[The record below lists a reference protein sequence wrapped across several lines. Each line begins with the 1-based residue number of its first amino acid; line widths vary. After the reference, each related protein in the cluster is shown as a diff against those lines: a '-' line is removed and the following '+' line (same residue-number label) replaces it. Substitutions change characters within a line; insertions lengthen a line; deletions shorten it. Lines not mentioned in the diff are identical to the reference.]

1 MKNRFTLAFQLAAC
15 WFLFGAL
22 MGCSFQS
29 ERVDLIV
36 HNGVVLTLDP
46 SNTIAQAVAVDS
58 GRIVAVGPERAILN
72 KYKAHQSVDLR
83 GGVLTPG
90 LMDGHAHLVGYAD
103 GLLEANLFGT
113 SDWAE
118 VVQRVVKHQE
128 EWPSDWAVGRGWDQ
142 NDWDSQ
148 AFPDRTLLDEV
159 FPNQPVALERIDGHA
174 MVVNAE
180 ALKRAG
186 LLSGS
191 VPEVNGGEVM
201 VDAFGVPTG
210 VLVDNACGLVAELIP
225 PHPEHKRFEALME
238 AQGNL
243 LAHGIVGITDAGL
256 STAEIKR
263 LDSLQQSGDLKLRVN
278 VLVSASDE
286 NIQWLVD
293 EGQRITDRLV
303 VNGVKFYMDG
313 ALGSRGALLRQP
325 YSDRTGWFGLATQRE
340 ETYRRQ
346 LETLHSH
353 GLQAAT
359 HCIGD
364 SATKLVLDAYAALL
378 EGPNDR
384 RWRIEHAQVV
394 SSEDVRRFGDFSV
407 IPSVQPTHATS
418 DMYWAGERL
427 GRNRIRRA
435 YAYQELMQALGMTA
449 LGTDF
454 PVEDI
459 DPRKTFAAAV
469 ARVDAEGYP
478 VGGFQS
484 ENALTPEQ
492 ALRGMT
498 QWVALAQFQEG
509 ELGTI
514 EPGKWA
520 DFTWMDRN
528 WLDIDAQLAR
538 GTVIKGTC
546 IAGKWCYLDSEINGL
561 E

>member
-1 MKNRFTLAFQLAAC
+1 MKTKTQFVC
-15 WFLFGAL
+15 WGLLSLVGMFGWT
-22 MGCSFQS
+22 GCSFQS

-36 HNGVVLTLDP
+36 HNGVVLTLDGA
-46 SNTIAQAVAVDS
+46 NTVAQAVAVDS
-58 GRIVAVGPERAILN
+58 GRVVAVGPERAILN
-72 KYKAHQSVDLR
+72 KYAADQSVDLR

-90 LMDGHAHLVGYAD
+90 LMDGHAHLIGYAD

-113 SDWAE
+113 TSWEDAVE
-118 VVQRVVKHQE
+118 RVVQQQA
-128 EWPSDWAVGRGWDQ
+128 EWPSEWAVGRGWDQ

-148 AFPDRTLLDEV
+148 AFPDRALLDAT
-159 FPNQPVALERIDGHA
+159 FPDQPVALERIDGHA
-174 MVVNAE
+174 LIVNGE
-180 ALKRAG
+180 ALRRAG
-186 LLSGS
+186 LLSGA
-191 VPEVNGGEVM
+191 VPVVEGGEVM
-201 VDAFGVPTG
+201 LDAGGVPTG
-210 VLVDNACGLVAELIP
+210 VLIDNACGLVSSIIP
-225 PHPEHKRFEALME
+225 PHPEPRRLEALME
-238 AQGNL
+238 AQANL
-243 LAHGIVGITDAGL
+243 LAHGIVGVTDAGL
-256 STAEIKR
+256 SPAEIER
-263 LDSLQQSGDLKLRVN
+263 IDAFQQSGTLKLRVN
-278 VLVSASDE
+278 ALVSASDD
-286 NIQWLVD
+286 NIAWLVD
-293 EGQRITDRLV
+293 SGRRIEDMLV

-340 ETYRRQ
+340 QEFKRQ
-346 LETLHSH
+346 IETLHGH

-364 SATKLVLDAYAALL
+364 SATALVLDAYADVL
-378 EGPNDR
+378 EGPNDL

-394 SSEDVRRFGDFSV
+394 SEEDVARFGGYSV

-435 YAYQELMQALGMTA
+435 YAYQELLQALGMTA

-469 ARVDAEGYP
+469 ARMDADGYP
-478 VGGFQS
+478 VGGFQP

-498 QWVALAQFQEG
+498 QWVALAQFQENA
-509 ELGTI
+509 LGTI
-514 EPGKWA
+514 EVGKWA

-528 WLDIDAQLAR
+528 WLEVDAQSVR
-538 GTVIKGTC
+538 TTRVYGTC
-546 IAGKWCYLDSEINGL
+546 IAGDWQYLESARP
-561 E
+561 

>member
-1 MKNRFTLAFQLAAC
+1 MKTIKQFVCWGLLALIGM
-15 WFLFGAL
+15 FGWS
-22 MGCSFQS
+22 GCSFQS

-36 HNGVVLTLDP
+36 HNGIVLTLDGA
-46 SNTIAQAVAVDS
+46 NTIAQAVAVDS
-58 GRIVAVGPERAILN
+58 GRVVAVGPERAVLN
-72 KYKAHQSVDLR
+72 KYAADQSVDLR

-90 LMDGHAHLVGYAD
+90 LMDGHAHLIGYAD

-113 SDWAE
+113 TSWEDAVE
-118 VVQRVVKHQE
+118 RVVKHQA
-128 EWPSDWAVGRGWDQ
+128 EWPSEWAVGRGWDQ

-148 AFPDRTLLDEV
+148 AFPDRTLLDAA
-159 FPNQPVALERIDGHA
+159 FPDQPVALERIDGHA
-174 MVVNAE
+174 LVVNGE
-180 ALKRAG
+180 ALRRAG
-186 LLSGS
+186 LLQGEAPA
-191 VPEVNGGEVM
+191 VEGGEV
-201 VDAFGVPTG
+201 VLDADGVPTG
-210 VLVDNACGLVAELIP
+210 VLIDNACGLVSGIIP
-225 PHPEHKRFEALME
+225 AQPESRRLEALMD
-238 AQGNL
+238 AQANL
-243 LAHGIVGITDAGL
+243 LAHGIVGVTDAGL
-256 STAEIKR
+256 SPAEIER
-263 LDSLQQSGDLKLRVN
+263 IDVLQQSGALKLRVN
-278 VLVSASDE
+278 ALVSASDE
-286 NIQWLVD
+286 NIAWLVD
-293 EGQRITDRLV
+293 SGRRIEDWLV

-340 ETYRRQ
+340 QEFKRQ
-346 LETLHSH
+346 IETLHGH

-364 SATKLVLDAYAALL
+364 SATALVLDAYADVL
-378 EGPNDR
+378 EGPNDL

-394 SSEDVRRFGDFSV
+394 SEEDVERFGNYSV

-435 YAYQELMQALGMTA
+435 YAYQELLQALGMTA

-469 ARVDAEGYP
+469 ARMDAEGYP
-478 VGGFQS
+478 VGGFQP

-498 QWVALAQFQEG
+498 QWVALAQFQENAM
-509 ELGTI
+509 GTI
-514 EPGKWA
+514 EIGKWA

-528 WLDIDAQLAR
+528 WLEVDAQSVR
-538 GTVIKGTC
+538 DTRIYGTC
-546 IAGKWCYLDSEINGL
+546 IAGEWCYLESDRP
-561 E
+561 

>member
-1 MKNRFTLAFQLAAC
+1 MKTKTQFVGWSLLCLIAM
-15 WFLFGAL
+15 FGWT
-22 MGCSFQS
+22 GCSFQS

-36 HNGVVLTLDP
+36 HNGVVLTLDGA
-46 SNTIAQAVAVDS
+46 NTIAKAVAVDS
-58 GRIVAVGPERAILN
+58 GRVVAVGPERAILN
-72 KYKAHQSVDLR
+72 KYAADLSVDLR

-90 LMDGHAHLVGYAD
+90 LMDGHAHLIGYAD

-113 SDWAE
+113 TSWEDAVE
-118 VVQRVVKHQE
+118 RVVKHQA
-128 EWPSDWAVGRGWDQ
+128 EWPSEWAVGRGWDQ

-148 AFPDRTLLDEV
+148 AFPDRALLDAA

-174 MVVNAE
+174 LVVNGE
-180 ALKRAG
+180 ALRRAG
-186 LLSGS
+186 LLSGA
-191 VPEVNGGEVM
+191 VPVVEGGEV
-201 VDAFGVPTG
+201 VLDADGVPTG
-210 VLVDNACGLVAELIP
+210 VLIDNACGLVSGIIP
-225 PHPEHKRFEALME
+225 VQPESRRLEALMD
-238 AQGNL
+238 AQANL
-243 LAHGIVGITDAGL
+243 LAHGIVGVTDAGL
-256 STAEIKR
+256 SPAEIER
-263 LDSLQQSGDLKLRVN
+263 IDALQQSGALKLRVN
-278 VLVSASDE
+278 ALVSASDE
-286 NIQWLVD
+286 NIAWLVD
-293 EGQRITDRLV
+293 SGRRIEDWLV

-340 ETYRRQ
+340 QEFKRQ
-346 LETLHSH
+346 IETLHGH

-364 SATKLVLDAYAALL
+364 SATALVLDAYADVL
-378 EGPNDR
+378 EGPNDL

-394 SSEDVRRFGDFSV
+394 SEEDVARFGNYSV

-435 YAYQELMQALGMTA
+435 YAYQELLQALGMTA

-469 ARVDAEGYP
+469 ARMDAEGYP

-484 ENALTPEQ
+484 ENALAPEQ

-498 QWVALAQFQEG
+498 QWVALAQFQENA
-509 ELGTI
+509 LGTI
-514 EPGKWA
+514 EIGKWA

-528 WLDIDAQLAR
+528 WLEVDAQSAR
-538 GTVIKGTC
+538 ATRIYGTC
-546 IAGKWCYLDSEINGL
+546 IAGEWCYLESERR
-561 E
+561 

>member
-1 MKNRFTLAFQLAAC
+1 
-15 WFLFGAL
+15 
-22 MGCSFQS
+22 
-29 ERVDLIV
+29 
-36 HNGVVLTLDP
+36 
-46 SNTIAQAVAVDS
+46 
-58 GRIVAVGPERAILN
+58 
-72 KYKAHQSVDLR
+72 
-83 GGVLTPG
+83 
-90 LMDGHAHLVGYAD
+90 
-103 GLLEANLFGT
+103 
-113 SDWAE
+113 
-118 VVQRVVKHQE
+118 
-128 EWPSDWAVGRGWDQ
+128 
-142 NDWDSQ
+142 
-148 AFPDRTLLDEV
+148 
-159 FPNQPVALERIDGHA
+159 
-174 MVVNAE
+174 
-180 ALKRAG
+180 
-186 LLSGS
+186 
-191 VPEVNGGEVM
+191 
-201 VDAFGVPTG
+201 
-210 VLVDNACGLVAELIP
+210 
-225 PHPEHKRFEALME
+225 ME
-238 AQGNL
+238 AQTNL
-243 LAHGIVGITDAGL
+243 LAQGIVGITDAGL
-256 STAEIKR
+256 SPSEIER
-263 LDSLQQSGDLKLRVN
+263 LDSLQQTGDLKLRIN
-278 VLVSASDE
+278 ALVSASDE
-286 NIQWLVD
+286 NIEWLVD
-293 EGQRITDRLV
+293 EGQRMTDRLV

-346 LETLHSH
+346 LETLHGH
-353 GLQAAT
+353 NLQAAT

-364 SATKLVLDAYAALL
+364 SATTFVLDAYAALL

-394 SSEDVRRFGDFSV
+394 STEDVRRFGDFSV

-435 YAYQELMQALGMTA
+435 YAYQELLQALGMTA

-469 ARVDAEGYP
+469 ARMDSDGFP

-498 QWVALAQFQEG
+498 QWVALAQFQEN

-528 WLDIDAQLAR
+528 WLEIDAQLAR
-538 GTVIKGTC
+538 ATQIKGTC
-546 IAGKWCYLDSEINGL
+546 IAGEWCFLDSEINGL

>member
-1 MKNRFTLAFQLAAC
+1 MREIHWFPGQLAWLVTIA
-15 WFLFGAL
+15 FGAVS
-22 MGCSFQS
+22 CSFQS
-29 ERVDLIV
+29 EQVDLIV

-46 SNTIAQAVAVDS
+46 ANAIAQAVAVDS

-72 KYKAHQSVDLR
+72 KYKAARTVDLR

-103 GLLEANLFGT
+103 GLLEANLVGT
-113 SDWAE
+113 ASWEEA
-118 VVQRVVKHQE
+118 VQRVVQHQA
-128 EWPSDWAVGRGWDQ
+128 EWPSAWAVGRGWDQ

-148 AFPDRTLLDEV
+148 AFPDRSLLDV
-159 FPNQPVALERIDGHA
+159 AFPEQPVALERIDGHA
-174 MVVNAE
+174 LIVNAA
-180 ALKRAG
+180 ALRRAG
-186 LLSGS
+186 LLDGT
-191 VPEVNGGEVM
+191 VPTVEGGEVV
-201 VDAFGVPTG
+201 VDERGVPTG
-210 VLVDNACGLVAELIP
+210 VLVDNACGLVGDLIP
-225 PHPEHKRFEALME
+225 AHPESKRIAALLE
-238 AQGNL
+238 AQTNL
-243 LAHGIVGITDAGL
+243 LEHGLTGITDAGL
-256 STAEIKR
+256 APAEIDR
-263 LDSLQQSGDLKLRVN
+263 LDSLQRTGDLKLRVN
-278 VLVSASDE
+278 ALVSANDE
-286 NIQWLVD
+286 NIDWLIR
-293 EGQRITDRLV
+293 EGRRIDDRLV

-325 YSDRTGWFGLATQRE
+325 YSDRVGWSGLATQRE
-340 ETYRRQ
+340 DEFKRQ
-346 LETLHSH
+346 LETLHGH

-364 SATKLVLDAYAALL
+364 SAAKLVLDAYAELL

-394 SSEDVRRFGDFSV
+394 SSADVERFGTFSV

-435 YAYQELMQALGMTA
+435 YAYQELLQALGMTA

-469 ARVDAEGYP
+469 ARVDANGYP
-478 VGGFQS
+478 SGGFQP

-498 QWVALAQFQEG
+498 HWVALAQFQEHS
-509 ELGTI
+509 LGTI

-528 WLDIDAQLAR
+528 WLEVDAQRAR
-538 GTVIKGTC
+538 ETRIKGTC
-546 IAGKWCYLDSEINGL
+546 IAGEWCYLESAGDGVE
-561 E
+561 

>member
-1 MKNRFTLAFQLAAC
+1 MKDFRRQRGRLAWAVAAALAAV
-15 WFLFGAL
+15 
-22 MGCSFQS
+22 GCGFQS
-29 ERVDLIV
+29 EQVDLIV

-46 SNTIAQAVAVDS
+46 ANTIAQAVAVDS

-72 KYKAHQSVDLR
+72 KYKATQTVDLR

-103 GLLEANLFGT
+103 GLLEANLIGT
-113 SDWAE
+113 TSWEEA
-118 VVQRVVKHQE
+118 VQRVVNHQA

-148 AFPDRTLLDEV
+148 AFPNRTLLDEA
-159 FPNQPVALERIDGHA
+159 FPEQPVALERIDGHA
-174 MVVNAE
+174 MIVNAV
-180 ALKRAG
+180 ALSRAG
-186 LLSGS
+186 LMDGA
-191 VPEVNGGEVM
+191 VPTVEGGEVV
-201 VDAFGVPTG
+201 VDERGMPTG
-210 VLVDNACGLVAELIP
+210 VLVDNACGLVGDLIP
-225 PHPEHKRFEALME
+225 AHPEGKRLAALLE
-238 AQGNL
+238 AQANL
-243 LAHGIVGITDAGL
+243 LERGLVGITDAGL
-256 STAEIKR
+256 APAEIER
-263 LDSLQQSGDLKLRVN
+263 LDSLQRTGDLKLRVN
-278 VLVSASDE
+278 ALVSANDE
-286 NIQWLVD
+286 NIEWLVH
-293 EGQRITDRLV
+293 EGRRIEDRLV

-340 ETYRRQ
+340 DEFKRQ
-346 LETLHSH
+346 LETLYGH

-364 SATKLVLDAYAALL
+364 SATKVVLDAYAELL
-378 EGPNDR
+378 EGPNDL

-394 SSEDVRRFGDFSV
+394 SAADVERFGSYSV

-435 YAYQELMQALGMTA
+435 YAYQELLQALGMTT

-469 ARVDAEGYP
+469 ARVDANGYP
-478 VGGFQS
+478 SGGFQS
-484 ENALTPEQ
+484 ENALTAEQ

-498 QWVALAQFQEG
+498 QWVALAQFQEQA
-509 ELGTI
+509 LGTI

-528 WLDIDAQLAR
+528 WLEVEAQLAQETR
-538 GTVIKGTC
+538 IKGTC
-546 IAGKWCYLDSEINGL
+546 IAGEWCYLESMVNEG

>member
-1 MKNRFTLAFQLAAC
+1 MRNFHWRPWRSVWIITAA
-15 WFLFGAL
+15 LFAV
-22 MGCSFQS
+22 GCGFQS

-46 SNTIAQAVAVDS
+46 GNTIAQAVAVDS
-58 GRIVAVGPERAILN
+58 GRVVAVGPERAILN
-72 KYKAHQSVDLR
+72 RYRSARTVDLR

-103 GLLEANLFGT
+103 GLLEANLVGT
-113 SDWAE
+113 ISWEEA
-118 VVQRVVKHQE
+118 VQRVVQHQAK
-128 EWPSDWAVGRGWDQ
+128 WPSNWAVGRGWDQ

-148 AFPDRTLLDEV
+148 AFPDRVLLDEA

-174 MVVNAE
+174 MIVNAE
-180 ALKRAG
+180 ALRRAG
-186 LLSGS
+186 LLEGALPS
-191 VPEVNGGEVM
+191 VQGGEVV
-201 VDAFGVPTG
+201 VDERGIPTG
-210 VLVDNACGLVAELIP
+210 VLVDNACSLVGDLIP
-225 PHPEHKRFEALME
+225 AHPEPKRIAALLE
-238 AQGNL
+238 AQANL
-243 LAHGIVGITDAGL
+243 LKQGLVGITDAGL
-256 STAEIKR
+256 APAEIER
-263 LDSLQQSGDLKLRVN
+263 LDSLQRTGDLKLRVN
-278 VLVSASDE
+278 ALVSASDE
-286 NIQWLVD
+286 NIEWLVNK
-293 EGQRITDRLV
+293 GRRIEDWLV

-325 YSDRTGWFGLATQRE
+325 YNDRIGWFGLATQRE
-340 ETYRRQ
+340 EEFKRQ
-346 LETLHSH
+346 LETLHGH

-364 SATKLVLDAYAALL
+364 SAAKVVLDAYAELL
-378 EGPNDR
+378 EGPNDL

-394 SSEDVRRFGDFSV
+394 SAVDVNRFGSFSV

-435 YAYQELMQALGMTA
+435 YAYQELLQALGMTT

-469 ARVDAEGYP
+469 ARMDANGYP
-478 VGGFQS
+478 SGGFQP

-498 QWVALAQFQEG
+498 QWVALAQFQEDK
-509 ELGTI
+509 LGTI

-528 WLDIDAQLAR
+528 WLEVDAQLAR
-538 GTVIKGTC
+538 ETRIKGTC
-546 IAGKWCYLDSEINGL
+546 IAGEWCYLESEGDGL